1 MNRVTRPKTLLR
13 LALLSSF
20 LAVGAWLSQ
29 ALQAAPSPAAQKSF
43 KTPDAAV
50 VALLKAVEERDNRS
64 LLTVLGP
71 ASQDILSSGDPVM
84 DRTNRQAFISKV
96 HEKAQLVKLQPT
108 TMGLRIGKDGW
119 LFPVPIVKSG
129 DRWAFDS
136 VAGRR
141 EVLGRRIG
149 HNELSTI
156 DLCHVFVDAQRE
168 YQAKDRT
175 GKGREYAQ
183 KFHSTAGKK
192 DGLYW
197 PVPAGKPGSPLG
209 PLAATATHEGYDSAK
224 RPAKPTPFHGYY
236 FRVLTGQGP
245 NAAGG
250 AQDYLVGGRMTRGFA
265 MVAWPAKY
273 RNSGV
278 MTFVVNQTGIVFEKD
293 LGPTT
298 DAQARAMKTFDP
310 DSTWKPSRKP

>member
-1 MNRVTRPKTLLR
+1 MNRVFRPRTLLR
-13 LALLSSF
+13 WALLSSF

-29 ALQAAPSPAAQKSF
+29 AVQAAPSPATQKSF

-50 VALLKAVEERDNRS
+50 VALLKAVQERDKHS
-64 LLTVLGP
+64 LLAVLGP

-84 DRTNRQAFISKV
+84 DRTNRQAFIRKV
-96 HEKAQLVKLQPT
+96 NEKAQLVKLEPT
-108 TMGLRIGKDGW
+108 SMGLRIGKDGW

-129 DRWAFDS
+129 NLWAFDS

-149 HNELSTI
+149 HNELSII
-156 DLCHVFVDAQRE
+156 DLCHAFVDAQRE
-168 YQAKDRT
+168 YQAKART

-183 KFHSTAGKK
+183 KFRSTPGKK

-197 PVPAGKPGSPLG
+197 PVPAGQPGSPLG
-209 PLAATATHEGYDSAK
+209 PLVATATHEGYDSTK
-224 RPAKPTPFHGYY
+224 RPAQPVPFHGYY

-245 NAAGG
+245 HAAGG
-250 AQDYLVGGRMTRGFA
+250 AQSYLVDGHMTRGFA

-278 MTFVVNQTGIVFEKD
+278 MTFMVNQTGIVFEKD

-298 DAQARAMKTFDP
+298 DVQARATKTFDP